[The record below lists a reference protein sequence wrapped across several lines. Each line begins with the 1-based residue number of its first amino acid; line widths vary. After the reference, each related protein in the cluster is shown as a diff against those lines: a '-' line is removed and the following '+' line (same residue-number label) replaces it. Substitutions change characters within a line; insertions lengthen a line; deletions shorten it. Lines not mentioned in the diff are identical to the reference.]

1 MLPRHIYVNIAA
13 FLLLF
18 AALSVWAAQNVLQ
31 PASLAD
37 TYEVEANFTD
47 ATGLRSGVEVTYR
60 GMRVGSVGKVSLAP
74 ESATV
79 RLNIDADRELPLE
92 STATIRRRSAVGEPY
107 VAIDP
112 PPDPSGSTMPTD
124 DTHVLDVESTTT
136 ALAYG
141 DLFDAADELLA
152 SVDPDDLDT
161 VVGELA
167 DALRG
172 RGDELHDLL
181 GQTAEVT
188 STFAAGGGELDRL
201 ATELTALTGVL
212 ADKATTIADSTDDL
226 GLLVDSLAASAD
238 DVNVLLDTTP
248 RLAEQVDALLEASYF
263 DIGCGFGATGKISDV
278 VGDDRTISQ
287 IVRLLRASQTA
298 ALVIPKAVL
307 DGPDGRYLSGT
318 FGFAPGELVDY
329 PQFETFDDPRA
340 VAGCDQGTVPGVGGL
355 VPSLIETVP
364 DLGPSTGDGQGDDRA
379 ADGSLEGD
387 ETSSDRVFY
396 DVGGPWVVALAT
408 AAALAGGAA
417 LVRRIRRIRR
427 RGPPSITGEVP

>member
-1 MLPRHIYVNIAA
+1 MLPRRVYLNIAA
-13 FLLLF
+13 FFVLF
-18 AALSVWAAQNVLQ
+18 AALSVWAAQNVLR

-37 TYEVEANFTD
+37 TYAVEASFTD

-60 GMRVGSVGKVSLAP
+60 GMRVGSVGNVSLA
-74 ESATV
+74 SQSSTV
-79 RLNIDADRELPLE
+79 RLDIDADRELPIE

-112 PPDPSGSTMPTD
+112 PPDPSGATMPTD
-124 DTHVLDVESTTT
+124 DTHVIDVRSTTT

-141 DLFDAADELLA
+141 DLFDSADELLA
-152 SVDPDDLDT
+152 SVDPDALDT

-248 RLAEQVDALLEASYF
+248 RLAEQVDTLLEASYS
-263 DIGCGFGATGKISDV
+263 DIGCGLRAAGAISQV
-278 VGDDRTISQ
+278 VGDDRTIDQ

-298 ALVIPKAVL
+298 AVVIPKAVL

-318 FGFAPGELVDY
+318 FGFAIGELVDY
-329 PQFETFDDPRA
+329 PEFPTFEDPRA
-340 VAGCDQGTVPGVGGL
+340 VAGCDRATVPGVDGLAASPIEAVPQVGDDTDEGQDDDDAAAGL
-355 VPSLIETVP
+355 V
-364 DLGPSTGDGQGDDRA
+364 D
-379 ADGSLEGD
+379 ADQN
-387 ETSSDRVFY
+387 SSDRRF
-396 DVGGPWVVALAT
+396 DSIAGPWVVAFTA
-408 AAALAGGAA
+408 AAALAVTAA
-417 LVRRIRRIRR
+417 LVRRLRR
-427 RGPPSITGEVP
+427 RGPTPTREEVP

>member
-1 MLPRHIYVNIAA
+1 MLPRRIYLNIGA
-13 FLLLF
+13 FFVLF
-18 AALSVWAAQNVLQ
+18 AVLSVWAAQSVFR
-31 PASLAD
+31 PASMAD
-37 TYEVEANFTD
+37 TYEVEAHFTD

-60 GMRVGSVGKVSLAP
+60 GVRVGSVGKVALGS
-74 ESATV
+74 EHATV
-79 RLNIDADRELPLE
+79 RLDIDADRALPVE

-112 PPDPSGSTMPTD
+112 PPDPSGAPMPSD
-124 DTHVLDVESTTT
+124 DTHVIDVRSTTA

-141 DLFDAADELLA
+141 DLFDAADDLLA
-152 SVDPDDLDT
+152 SVDPEDLDT

-238 DVNVLLDTTP
+238 DVNVLLDTIP
-248 RLAEQVDALLEASYF
+248 RLAEQVDTLLEASYF
-263 DIGCGFGATGKISDV
+263 DIGCGLRATGKISEV
-278 VGDDRTISQ
+278 VGNDRTIAQ

-298 ALVIPKAVL
+298 AVVIPKAVIE
-307 DGPDGRYLSGT
+307 GPDGRYLSGT
-318 FGFAPGELVDY
+318 FGFAVGELVDY
-329 PQFETFDDPRA
+329 PELETFEDPRA
-340 VAGCDQGTVPGVGGL
+340 VAGCDQGTVPRVDGL
-355 VPSLIETVP
+355 VPSSIEAVP
-364 DLGPSTGDGQGDDRA
+364 DLGPGADDGQDDDRA
-379 ADGSLEGD
+379 AAGSLEDD
-387 ETSSDRVFY
+387 EASSDSVFD
-396 DVGGPWVVALAT
+396 DVGGPLAVALAA
-408 AAALAGGAA
+408 AAALAVAA
-417 LVRRIRRIRR
+417 AVVRRFRR
-427 RGPPSITGEVP
+427 RGSTPITEEVP

>member
-1 MLPRHIYVNIAA
+1 MLGRRIYLNIAA
-13 FLLLF
+13 FFVLF
-18 AALSVWAAQNVLQ
+18 AALSVWAVQNVLR

-37 TYEVEANFTD
+37 TYEVEANFTE
-47 ATGLRSGVEVTYR
+47 ATGLRTGVEVTYR
-60 GMRVGSVGKVSLAP
+60 GMRVGSVGKVALAP

-79 RLNIDADRELPLE
+79 RLDIDADRELPLE

-112 PPDPSGSTMPTD
+112 PPDPSGATMPTD
-124 DTHVLDVESTTT
+124 GTHVLDVESTTT

-141 DLFDAADELLA
+141 ELFDAADELLA

-181 GQTAEVT
+181 GRTAEVT
-188 STFAAGGGELDRL
+188 STFAAGGDELDRL
-201 ATELTALTGVL
+201 AVELTALTGVL

-238 DVNVLLDTTP
+238 DVNTLLGTTP
-248 RLAEQVDALLEASYF
+248 DLARQVGALLEASYS
-263 DIGCGFGATGKISDV
+263 DIGCGLAATGRISEV
-278 VGDDRTISQ
+278 VGEDRTITQ

-298 ALVIPKAVL
+298 AVVIPKAVV

-318 FGFAPGELVDY
+318 FGFAPGEPVDY
-329 PQFETFDDPRA
+329 PEFRAFEDPRA
-340 VAGCDQGTVPGVGGL
+340 VAACDQGTVPEVSGL
-355 VPSLIETVP
+355 VSSPTDGVP
-364 DLGPSTGDGQGDDRA
+364 DIGRGGDAGRGGEAVAGGP
-379 ADGSLEGD
+379 LESD
-387 ETSSDRVFY
+387 EASSDRVF
-396 DVGGPWVVALAT
+396 DDLGGPWAMALAV
-408 AAALAGGAA
+408 AAALVGAA
-417 LVRRIRRIRR
+417 FLVRRLRRPHTAPTIDEA
-427 RGPPSITGEVP
+427 P

>member
-1 MLPRHIYVNIAA
+1 MLGRRIYLNIAA
-13 FLLLF
+13 FFVLF
-18 AALSVWAAQNVLQ
+18 AGLSVWAVQNVLR
-31 PASLAD
+31 PASLDD

-60 GMRVGSVGKVSLAP
+60 GIRVGSVGKVSLAT

-79 RLNIDADRELPLE
+79 RLDIDADRELPLE

-112 PPDPSGSTMPTD
+112 PPDASGETMPTD
-124 DTHVLDVESTTT
+124 GTHALDVGSTTT

-141 DLFDAADELLA
+141 DLFDSADALLA

-188 STFAAGGGELDRL
+188 STFAAGGDQLDRL
-201 ATELTALTGVL
+201 AVELTALTSLL

-238 DVNVLLDTTP
+238 DVNTLLDTTP
-248 RLAEQVDALLEASYF
+248 RLAGRVDDLLEASYS
-263 DIGCGFGATGKISDV
+263 DIRCGLAATGRISEV
-278 VGDDRTISQ
+278 AGDDRTINQ
-287 IVRLLRASQTA
+287 IIRLLRASQTA
-298 ALVIPKAVL
+298 AVVIPKAVL

-318 FGFAPGELVDY
+318 FGFAPGEPVEY
-329 PQFETFDDPRA
+329 QEFQTFEEPRG
-340 VAGCDQGTVPGVGGL
+340 VAGCDQAPVPEVGGLVSSAIDEVPGVGG
-355 VPSLIETVP
+355 
-364 DLGPSTGDGQGDDRA
+364 GGDADGGDDEGA
-379 ADGSLEGD
+379 GGPLEGD
-387 ETSSDRVFY
+387 DASSDRIFD
-396 DVGGPWVVALAT
+396 DVGGPWAIVLAT
-408 AAALAGGAA
+408 AAAIVAA
-417 LVRRIRRIRR
+417 ALLVRRLRRPRTAPTIDEA
-427 RGPPSITGEVP
+427 P

>member
-1 MLPRHIYVNIAA
+1 MLPRRIYLNIAA
-13 FLLLF
+13 FFVLF
-18 AALSVWAAQNVLQ
+18 AVLSVWAAQSVFR

-60 GMRVGSVGKVSLAP
+60 GIRVGSVGKVSLAP
-74 ESATV
+74 ENATV
-79 RLNIDADRELPLE
+79 RLDIDADRELPVE

-112 PPDPSGSTMPTD
+112 PADPSGSIMPTD
-124 DTHVLDVESTTT
+124 DTHVIDVGSTTT

-161 VVGELA
+161 VVGEMA

-212 ADKATTIADSTDDL
+212 ANKATTIADSTDDL

-248 RLAEQVDALLEASYF
+248 ALAEQVDTLLEASYF
-263 DIGCGFGATGKISDV
+263 DIGCGFGATGKISEV
-278 VGDDRTISQ
+278 VGDDRTIAQ

-298 ALVIPKAVL
+298 AVVIPEAVL

-318 FGFAPGELVDY
+318 FGFAPGEPVEY
-329 PQFETFDDPRA
+329 PEFETFEDPRA
-340 VAGCDQGTVPGVGGL
+340 VAGCEQGTVPGVRGL
-355 VPSLIETVP
+355 APSLIEAVP
-364 DLGPSTGDGQGDDRA
+364 DVERGTDGDRGDDRA
-379 ADGSLEGD
+379 ADGPLEGD
-387 ETSSDRVFY
+387 ETSSDRVF
-396 DVGGPWVVALAT
+396 DDDDGPWTLALAA
-408 AAALAGGAA
+408 AAALAVTAG
-417 LVRRIRRIRR
+417 LVRRFRR
-427 RGPPSITGEVP
+427 RGSTPTTGELP

>member
-1 MLPRHIYVNIAA
+1 MLPRRIYVNIAA
-13 FLLLF
+13 FFVLF
-18 AALSVWAAQNVLQ
+18 AALSVWAAQNVLR

-60 GMRVGSVGKVSLAP
+60 GMRVGFVGKVSLAA

-79 RLNIDADRELPLE
+79 RLDVDADRELPVE

-112 PPDPSGSTMPTD
+112 PADPSGSTMPTD
-124 DTHVLDVESTTT
+124 GTHVIDVGSTTT

-248 RLAEQVDALLEASYF
+248 GLAEQVDALLEASYF
-263 DIGCGFGATGKISDV
+263 DIGCGLGATGSISEV

-298 ALVIPKAVL
+298 AVVIPKAVL

-318 FGFAPGELVDY
+318 FGFAPGEPVDY
-329 PQFETFDDPRA
+329 PEFETFEDPRA
-340 VAGCDQGTVPGVGGL
+340 VAGCDQGTVPAVGDL
-355 VPSLIETVP
+355 VPSLIEAVP
-364 DLGPSTGDGQGDDRA
+364 DLEHGGDDGQGDDRA
-379 ADGSLEGD
+379 DAAGPLDGD
-387 ETSSDRVFY
+387 ETSSDRVF
-396 DVGGPWVVALAT
+396 DDIGGPWALALAA
-408 AAALAGGAA
+408 AAALSGGAA
-417 LVRRIRRIRR
+417 LVRRFRR
-427 RGPPSITGEVP
+427 RGSTPTTGEVP

>member
-1 MLPRHIYVNIAA
+1 MLGRRIYLNIAA
-13 FLLLF
+13 FFVLF
-18 AALSVWAAQNVLQ
+18 AALSVWAAQNVLR

-37 TYEVEANFTD
+37 TYEVEANFTE

-60 GMRVGSVGKVSLAP
+60 GMRVGSVGKVALAP
-74 ESATV
+74 DGATV
-79 RLNIDADRELPLE
+79 RLDIDADRALPLE

-124 DTHVLDVESTTT
+124 GTHVLDVESTTT

-181 GQTAEVT
+181 GRTSEVT
-188 STFAAGGGELDRL
+188 STLAEGGDKLDRL
-201 ATELTALTGVL
+201 AGELTALTGVL
-212 ADKATTIADSTDDL
+212 AEKATTIADSTDDL

-238 DVNVLLDTTP
+238 DVNTLLDTTP
-248 RLAEQVDALLEASYF
+248 GLARQVDALLEASYS
-263 DIGCGFGATGKISDV
+263 DIGCGLAATGRISEV
-278 VGDDRTISQ
+278 VGEDRTIAQ

-298 ALVIPKAVL
+298 AVVIPKAVL

-318 FGFAPGELVDY
+318 FGFAPGEPVEY
-329 PQFETFDDPRA
+329 PEFQTFEEPRD
-340 VAGCDQGTVPGVGGL
+340 VAGCDQAAVPDVGGL
-355 VPSLIETVP
+355 VSSPIDGVP
-364 DLGPSTGDGQGDDRA
+364 DLGRVVDAGRGGEGVAGGPLESDEVSSGRVFDDR
-379 ADGSLEGD
+379 
-387 ETSSDRVFY
+387 
-396 DVGGPWVVALAT
+396 GGPWTMALAV
-408 AAALAGGAA
+408 AAALVGAA
-417 LVRRIRRIRR
+417 LLVRRLRRPRTAPTIDEA
-427 RGPPSITGEVP
+427 P

>member
-1 MLPRHIYVNIAA
+1 MLGRRIYVNIAA
-13 FLLLF
+13 FFVLF
-18 AALSVWAAQNVLQ
+18 AALSVWAVQNVLR
-31 PASLAD
+31 PASLDD
-37 TYEVEANFTD
+37 TYQVEANFTE

-60 GMRVGSVGKVSLAP
+60 GLRVGSVGKVSLAS

-79 RLNIDADRELPLE
+79 RLDIDADRELPLD

-124 DTHVLDVESTTT
+124 DTHVLGVESTTT

-167 DALRG
+167 NALRG

-188 STFAAGGGELDRL
+188 STFAAGGDELDRL
-201 ATELTALTGVL
+201 ATELTALTSLL
-212 ADKATTIADSTDDL
+212 ADKATTIADTTDDL

-238 DVNVLLDTTP
+238 DVNALLDTAP
-248 RLAEQVDALLEASYF
+248 ALGQQIDALLEASYS
-263 DIGCGFGATGKISDV
+263 DIGCGLAATGRISEV
-278 VGDDRTISQ
+278 AGEDRTIAQ

-298 ALVIPKAVL
+298 AVVIPKAVI

-318 FGFAPGELVDY
+318 FGFAPGEPVEY
-329 PQFETFDDPRA
+329 AEFQTFEDPR
-340 VAGCDQGTVPGVGGL
+340 VVPGCDQGAVPEAGGL
-355 VPSLIETVP
+355 VSSPIDGVP
-364 DLGPSTGDGQGDDRA
+364 DVERGGDGGRGEEGA
-379 ADGSLEGD
+379 AGSLDGD
-387 ETSSDRVFY
+387 EASSNRVFD
-396 DVGGPWVVALAT
+396 DVGGPWAILLAAVAAIVGVAL
-408 AAALAGGAA
+408 
-417 LVRRIRRIRR
+417 LVRRLRRP
-427 RGPPSITGEVP
+427 GPPPTIEEAP